1 MVGFN
6 KKDEDMSMEDIL
18 SSIRKYVS
26 EEDISKSNKFTSSPN
41 VFPQGNNT
49 QQDNINNEKVINL
62 DASNVFP
69 QENND
74 TITSSNVESDP
85 LQNYDIDNLT
95 KSTNNNTFSK
105 NNNGPSNNIEDIINN
120 NTNVSG
126 QNSPFNKLAE
136 ALKSYGKQKKSK
148 TSELSYNMTVN
159 QFLRT
164 IVESYVQK
172 WMDENLKKIVEQIV
186 LKEVEKLKSEN

>member
-26 EEDISKSNKFTSSPN
+26 EEDVSKSNKFASSQN
-41 VFPQGNNT
+41 E
-49 QQDNINNEKVINL
+49 QQDNMNNDKVINL
-62 DASNVFP
+62 DASNIFP
-69 QENND
+69 QNND
-74 TITSSNVESDP
+74 DNIKTGTIEPDP
-85 LQNYDIDNLT
+85 LQNYDIDDL
-95 KSTNNNTFSK
+95 
-105 NNNGPSNNIEDIINN
+105 INN
-120 NTNVSG
+120 NSNSTFNKRKNSVNNNSIEDGIISSQNESG

-136 ALKSYGKQKKSK
+136 ALKAYGKQKKVK
-148 TSELSYNMTVN
+148 TTSELSYNMTVE

-172 WMDENLKKIVEQIV
+172 WMNENLKKIVEQIV
-186 LKEVEKLKSEN
+186 LKEVEKLKSE

>member
-41 VFPQGNNT
+41 ENKDV
-49 QQDNINNEKVINL
+49 INNDKVINL
-62 DASNVFP
+62 DASSVFP
-69 QENND
+69 QDNDDSISNNTKSN
-74 TITSSNVESDP
+74 TIESDI
-85 LQNYDIDNLT
+85 LQQYNIDNLMD
-95 KSTNNNTFSK
+95 NNNNNIIKDNNINSSS
-105 NNNGPSNNIEDIINN
+105 NNNRDVN
-120 NTNVSG
+120 G
-126 QNSPFNKLAE
+126 QENSSPFNKLAE
-136 ALKSYGKQKKSK
+136 ALKTYGKQKKVKMSD
-148 TSELSYNMTVN
+148 LNYNMTVE

-186 LKEVEKLKSEN
+186 LKEVEKLKSE

>member
-41 VFPQGNNT
+41 ET
-49 QQDNINNEKVINL
+49 KDIINNDKVINL
-62 DASNVFP
+62 DASSVF
-69 QENND
+69 QQDND
-74 TITSSNVESDP
+74 DIINSNTKSNTIESDV
-85 LQNYDIDNLT
+85 LQQYNIDNLM
-95 KSTNNNTFSK
+95 NNN
-105 NNNGPSNNIEDIINN
+105 NNNIIKDNNINSSNNKELN
-120 NTNVSG
+120 G
-126 QNSPFNKLAE
+126 QENSSPFNKLAE
-136 ALKSYGKQKKSK
+136 ALKTYGKQKKVKMSD
-148 TSELSYNMTVN
+148 LNYNMTVE

-186 LKEVEKLKSEN
+186 LKEVEKLKSE

>member
-26 EEDISKSNKFTSSPN
+26 EEDVSKSNSKFASSPN
-41 VFPQGNNT
+41 EQH
-49 QQDNINNEKVINL
+49 DIINNDKIINL
-62 DASNVFP
+62 DASSVFP

-74 TITSSNVESDP
+74 NIKQNTTEPDP
-85 LQNYDIDNLT
+85 LQHYDIDNL
-95 KSTNNNTFSK
+95 
-105 NNNGPSNNIEDIINN
+105 INN
-120 NTNVSG
+120 NNINNNKNNASNVAENTITNQNDSG

-136 ALKSYGKQKKSK
+136 ALKAYGKQKKGK
-148 TSELSYNMTVN
+148 INELNYNMTVD

-164 IVESYVQK
+164 IVENYVQK
-172 WMDENLKKIVEQIV
+172 WMNENLKQIVEQIV
-186 LKEVEKLKSEN
+186 LKEVEKLKSE

>member
-41 VFPQGNNT
+41 E
-49 QQDNINNEKVINL
+49 QQDNINNDKVINL
-62 DASNVFP
+62 DASSVFQ

-74 TITSSNVESDP
+74 NIKSGTIEPDP
-85 LQNYDIDNLT
+85 LQSYDIDNLI
-95 KSTNNNTFSK
+95 KSNNNNTF
-105 NNNGPSNNIEDIINN
+105 NNNGNSNVINNIEDSI
-120 NTNVSG
+120 TNQDGSG

-136 ALKSYGKQKKSK
+136 ALKAYGKQKKVK
-148 TSELSYNMTVN
+148 TNELNYNMTVD

-172 WMDENLKKIVEQIV
+172 WMNENLKKIVEQIV
-186 LKEVEKLKSEN
+186 LKEVEKLKSE

>member
-41 VFPQGNNT
+41 ETKEVISN
-49 QQDNINNEKVINL
+49 DKVINL
-62 DASNVFP
+62 DASNIFP
-69 QENND
+69 QENDDNSNNIKSG
-74 TITSSNVESDP
+74 TIESEP
-85 LQNYDIDNLT
+85 LQNYDIDSLIN
-95 KSTNNNTFSK
+95 SNNHTNNNNK
-105 NNNGPSNNIEDIINN
+105 IIDNNKTLNEP
-120 NTNVSG
+120 G

-136 ALKSYGKQKKSK
+136 ALKSYGKQKKVK
-148 TSELSYNMTVN
+148 INDLNYNMTVE

-164 IVESYVQK
+164 IVENYVQK

-186 LKEVEKLKSEN
+186 LKEVEKLKSE

>member
-41 VFPQGNNT
+41 ENK
-49 QQDNINNEKVINL
+49 DIINNDKVINL
-62 DASNVFP
+62 DASSVFSQDNDDNINNVK
-69 QENND
+69 
-74 TITSSNVESDP
+74 TSTMESDT
-85 LQNYDIDNLT
+85 LQRYDVDNLIG
-95 KSTNNNTFSK
+95 NNNNNIIK
-105 NNNGPSNNIEDIINN
+105 NNTVDNNKELNGTEN
-120 NTNVSG
+120 G
-126 QNSPFNKLAE
+126 SPFNKLAE
-136 ALKSYGKQKKSK
+136 ALKTYGKQKKVKMSD
-148 TSELSYNMTVN
+148 LSYNMTVE

-186 LKEVEKLKSEN
+186 LKEVEKLKSE

>member
-41 VFPQGNNT
+41 ENK
-49 QQDNINNEKVINL
+49 DIINNDKVINL
-62 DASNVFP
+62 DASSVFSQDNDDNINNVKTS
-69 QENND
+69 
-74 TITSSNVESDP
+74 TIESDT
-85 LQNYDIDNLT
+85 LQNYNIDNLIN
-95 KSTNNNTFSK
+95 SDNNIIK
-105 NNNGPSNNIEDIINN
+105 NNNVDNNKELNGVEN
-120 NTNVSG
+120 S
-126 QNSPFNKLAE
+126 SPFNKLAE
-136 ALKSYGKQKKSK
+136 ALKTYGKQKKGKMSD
-148 TSELSYNMTVN
+148 LNYNMTVE

-186 LKEVEKLKSEN
+186 LKEVEKLKSE